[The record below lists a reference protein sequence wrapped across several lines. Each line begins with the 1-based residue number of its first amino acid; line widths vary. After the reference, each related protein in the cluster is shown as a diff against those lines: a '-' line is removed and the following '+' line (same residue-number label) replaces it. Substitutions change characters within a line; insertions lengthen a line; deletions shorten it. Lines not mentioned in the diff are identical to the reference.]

1 MAKTK
6 AIFHVDLRDKAILRL
21 AFANI
26 RNLLT
31 ELGENEVSAEL
42 VANGEAVKFFV
53 SEYNDL
59 EDPINELA
67 SKGVRMLACEK
78 AMKKYE
84 VDKSD
89 LLSCVSTIPAGVVQL
104 VKRQE
109 EGWSYVKA

>member
-1 MAKTK
+1 MAITK
-6 AIFHVDLRDKAILRL
+6 AIFHADLGDKAILRL
-21 AFANI
+21 TFANI

-31 ELGENEVSAEL
+31 ELGDEVSAEL
-42 VANGEAVKFFV
+42 VANREAVKFFI
-53 SEYNDL
+53 SENNDM
-59 EDPINELA
+59 EDPINELS

-109 EGWSYVKA
+109 EGWSYIKA